1 MRVISKK
8 RFIIT
13 VADSETRKFK
23 LETVDHIGIVVR
35 DCEKVIETWEQ
46 MVGIGSWAIR
56 DISGTDAEGETLT
69 ARLN

>member
-35 DCEKVIETWEQ
+35 DSEKVIETWEQ
-46 MVGIGSWAIR
+46 MFGIGPWAIR